1 MPTVS
6 DSDLF
11 KLKSNRVQQVGL
23 DPLADTG
30 KLSVNDVSLVQVSIS
45 RGLRDVFQITVCE
58 LS

>member
-11 KLKSNRVQQVGL
+11 KLKFNRVQQVGL

-30 KLSVNDVSLVQVSIS
+30 KVSVNDVLQVQVT
-45 RGLRDVFQITVCE
+45 GG
-58 LS
+58 